1 MTAVES
7 SDVAASRSMQR
18 DALVDVDRS
27 EPYDAPGPEQR
38 VADGSQGVGPQAVV
52 TAVFA
57 LVGWIVGSVRLGD
70 NSFLWHLR
78 AGEYILDQGI
88 PRHDVF
94 SYTARGT
101 SWVAQSWLAEVLYAG
116 IDRTV
121 GLFGIRLLT
130 GLIGAAIAVL
140 AYRLALRLSEGW
152 LRSAGIAA
160 LSVAGPFAMWS
171 ERPLVLGVLFF
182 LVLLWVV
189 EVPDSVVGRH
199 PLIAVPVVI
208 WLWANV
214 HGSFALG
221 IAYVGLHVLGRF
233 LDGAPPWAGRE
244 RTLVVGTGV
253 GLLAALANPYGLELL
268 TFPVQLLSRGEILS
282 NVYEWQSPDFRDRWG
297 VAFAAWLVLYLCA
310 LARGRHRVTR
320 RDLVVTIPMVLLA
333 LWATRNIAI
342 APLVGLPVLARAFAT
357 EPRTGPRFSRMF
369 IATACAAIVVV
380 GVAVRVSD
388 VSERS
393 YAFEKY
399 PTKAM
404 RFLDDQ
410 DMLGARIFTDD
421 ADAGFVINQYWPRQH
436 VFMDDRYDMYPMPL
450 MRDYLAVAGASPD
463 WEQILDRRDVEIVV
477 WPRYEA
483 LAGVLDRSDG
493 WERVHRDRDFGV
505 WVRS

>member
-1 MTAVES
+1 
-7 SDVAASRSMQR
+7 MQR
-18 DALVDVDRS
+18 ESLVDVDRS
-27 EPYDAPGPEQR
+27 EAHDGPAAEPRAP
-38 VADGSQGVGPQAVV
+38 DGAQGVGPEAVV

-78 AGEYILDQGI
+78 AGEYILDRGI

-94 SYTARGT
+94 SYTSRGS

-116 IDRTV
+116 IDRTI
-121 GLFGIRLLT
+121 GLFGIRLVT
-130 GLIGAAIAVL
+130 GLVGAAIAVL
-140 AYRLALRLSEGW
+140 AYRLALRLSGDW
-152 LRSAGIAA
+152 LRGAGITAV
-160 LSVAGPFAMWS
+160 STAGLFAMWS
-171 ERPLVLGVLFF
+171 ERPLVLGVLFL
-182 LVLLWVV
+182 LVLLWVI

-199 PLIAVPVVI
+199 PLITVPVVI

-221 IAYVGLHVLGRF
+221 IAYLGLHVVGRWV
-233 LDGAPPWAGRE
+233 DGAPPWAGRE
-244 RTLVVGTGV
+244 RTLVLGTGV
-253 GLLAALANPYGLELL
+253 GLLAALVNPYGLELL

-297 VAFAAWLVLYLCA
+297 IAFGAWLVVYVWA

-357 EPRTGPRFSRMF
+357 EPRPGPRFSRVF
-369 IATACAAIVVV
+369 IATACAAVVLV
-380 GVAVRVSD
+380 GVAVGLAGA
-388 VSERS
+388 SERS
-393 YAFEKY
+393 YAFESY

-404 RFLDDQ
+404 RFLDSQ

-463 WEQILDRRDVEIVV
+463 WERILDRRDVEIVV
-477 WPRYEA
+477 WRRSEA
-483 LAGVLDRSDG
+483 LAGALDRSDG
-493 WERVHRDRDFGV
+493 WERIHRDRDFAV